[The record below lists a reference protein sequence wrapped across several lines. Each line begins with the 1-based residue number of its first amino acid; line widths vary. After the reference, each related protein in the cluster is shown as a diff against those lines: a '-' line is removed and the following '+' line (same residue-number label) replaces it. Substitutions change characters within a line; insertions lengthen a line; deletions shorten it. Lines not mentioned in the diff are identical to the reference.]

1 MSLNSEWPEGASP
14 APPLPVSADAIPPSL
29 SEDPPWSFWDVCRI
43 VLAMFVCMLVS
54 LLLVTFIVK
63 RAAFP
68 SVPFMQVM
76 SFPLVAFSGQI
87 VAYLGTF
94 GFMFVTATRT
104 SGRGFWAAVRWN
116 WPRAW
121 PAYLLVGMLFCI
133 GLQFLTR
140 FLPMP
145 KEVPM
150 ETFFETP
157 LRAWVLSL
165 FGMTFI
171 PLMEELFFRGFL
183 YPVLARRLGLVFAV
197 LLTTI
202 AFASIHVPQLA
213 DPHMPLS
220 ESWGGVLVIFIIGF
234 ALSIIRAVK
243 KSVAAGVLVH
253 MGYNGF
259 TSLLAM
265 LATGGFRHL
274 ERITH

>member
-1 MSLNSEWPEGASP
+1 
-14 APPLPVSADAIPPSL
+14 
-29 SEDPPWSFWDVCRI
+29 
-43 VLAMFVCMLVS
+43 
-54 LLLVTFIVK
+54 
-63 RAAFP
+63 
-68 SVPFMQVM
+68 
-76 SFPLVAFSGQI
+76 
-87 VAYLGTF
+87 
-94 GFMFVTATRT
+94 
-104 SGRGFWAAVRWN
+104 
-116 WPRAW
+116 
-121 PAYLLVGMLFCI
+121 
-133 GLQFLTR
+133 
-140 FLPMP
+140 
-145 KEVPM
+145 M